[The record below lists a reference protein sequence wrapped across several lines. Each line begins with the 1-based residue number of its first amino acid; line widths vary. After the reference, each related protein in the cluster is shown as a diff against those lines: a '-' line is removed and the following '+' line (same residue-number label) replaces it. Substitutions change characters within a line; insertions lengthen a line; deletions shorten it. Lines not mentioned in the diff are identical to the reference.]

1 MSAGVSTN
9 IDYFMKRNKFIL
21 FAGLACLAAVLVAGL
36 MFLRNSHQVKEETSV
51 PLPNPPVAK
60 ASPSAVVGTNPKALQ
75 PVTPETAVSVPPRRE
90 NVVPET
96 GGPPERVVRL
106 KASQALAS
114 VNGVAITLKDL
125 MPVPEEKEGADQIMS
140 AGMYDFL
147 FKRAV
152 ERELTFQA
160 ARAQG
165 IELTQEQKQRLAEIR
180 ARSEEKAPEV
190 FDTVQQNPEN
200 TAFEQRDFT
209 GLLLQAAL
217 AEKAG
222 VSSPHVTP
230 ELVEAYFQQH
240 KTEYAQMA
248 EDPAQRSPE
257 AWQAVDA
264 EIRAKLA
271 PGVQAAHDEQMRK
284 FVEQLKASASIV
296 VAQKSP

>member
-1 MSAGVSTN
+1 
-9 IDYFMKRNKFIL
+9 MKSNKFIL
-21 FAGLACLAAVLVAGL
+21 FAGLGCVAAMLLAGL
-36 MFLRNSHQVKEETSV
+36 FFLRNGRQSKEQASV

-60 ASPSAVVGTNPKALQ
+60 ASPSAVAGTNPKASR
-75 PVTPETAVSVPPRRE
+75 PVTPETAVSAPPRRE

-96 GGPPERVVRL
+96 GGPPEKIVRV
-106 KASQALAS
+106 KATQTLAS
-114 VNGVAITLKDL
+114 VNGVAIALKDL
-125 MPVPEEKEGADQIMS
+125 MPMPKEKEATEQIMS
-140 AGMYDFL
+140 ADMYDFL
-147 FKRAV
+147 FNRAV

-160 ARAQG
+160 ARSQG

-180 ARSEEKAPEV
+180 ARSEEKAPGV
-190 FDTVQQNPEN
+190 FDTLQQNPEN
-200 TAFEQRDFT
+200 TAFEQRDLT

-240 KTEYAQMA
+240 KTEYTQVAA
-248 EDPAQRSPE
+248 DPAERSPE

-271 PGVQAAHDEQMRK
+271 PGVQAAHDEQMGK
-284 FVEQLKASASIV
+284 FVEQLKTSAKIV
-296 VAQKSP
+296 VAQQTQ